1 MIVNTKICS
10 DCRRPKPINE
20 YFLQNTRK
28 NYLQSVCKKCNAK
41 ANKES
46 YNKYL
51 EQNRKKRANW
61 QAKNRLL
68 HNKHQRQYYARKRE
82 NLTWGLI

>member
-1 MIVNTKICS
+1 MFENKKICS
-10 DCRRPKPINE
+10 VCRIPKPINE
-20 YFLQNTRK
+20 FFLQNTRK

-41 ANKES
+41 ANKVS
-46 YNKYL
+46 YNNYL
-51 EQNRKKRANW
+51 EKNRKVRADW

-68 HNKHQRQYYARKRE
+68 HNKHQRMYYARKRE